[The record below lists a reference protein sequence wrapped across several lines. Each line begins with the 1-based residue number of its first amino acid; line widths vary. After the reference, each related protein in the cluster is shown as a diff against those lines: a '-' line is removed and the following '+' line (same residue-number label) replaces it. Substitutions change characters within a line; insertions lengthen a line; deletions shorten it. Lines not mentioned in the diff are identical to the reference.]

1 MADLISQPIVFLGAT
16 VISFN
21 STLGFGSQESTL
33 SVDLVED
40 CETIPPQIFQ
50 PRNGVASIG
59 QPVFFST
66 RTNFNSDDPFFSFG
80 GILTNWT
87 VTQNNSGLVYN
98 AKVVDPRSILEN
110 TTIIIDTFLAGPI
123 QGKNYINVYA
133 DYESDLLSEGNCSAY
148 GSSWSSERG
157 MPYQKIIS
165 SLQNMLPKPMIWS
178 PNNIHKFIV
187 DFDTFP
193 TGLPE
198 YYRVPGPSISI
209 LQLLQ
214 DVCEV
219 LGLEFFVTM
228 IIDNGGTPVIKINTI
243 SLNQQPNSFRYIIDS
258 FNSIATDLT
267 YGQELRNEKTRSLIF
282 GEQQHYLTIVSQ
294 LDFFFGEDEIT
305 GEPIVPFMRDG
316 CGNFWI
322 YKRISSLNM
331 SLNKPF
337 PTNGPYTISELD
349 IRAAMSSYQL
359 WHDRALD
366 INSPGSFN
374 QAIRALYPEGVANI
388 QQSVNTL
395 VNAAASLDG
404 TLGVSDVSNNPSRAS
419 VNANQYSVTEDLKKI
434 HSFVQNL
441 GDHYYGKSFMG
452 LLNEKICYT
461 RSTDGQ
467 NFSQL
472 VFTDIPTNAGGWVD
486 DGTSVLGLSD
496 PELSFFREEDNRIG
510 AFGQFSIAG
519 EPPYGSDTTE
529 YGQTPLPSGLQ
540 ADTVE

>member
-1 MADLISQPIVFLGAT
+1 MPDLITQPLVFLNAT

-40 CETIPPQIFQ
+40 CETSPPQVFD
-50 PRNGVASIG
+50 PRVDNVIVG
-59 QPVFFST
+59 QPVYFATPPGTVGGSDFFY
-66 RTNFNSDDPFFSFG
+66 FG

-110 TTIIIDTFLAGPI
+110 TVVIIDTYLGAPI

-133 DYESDLLSEGNCSAY
+133 FYESSVLDGNCSAY
-148 GSSWSSERG
+148 GTSWCSERG
-157 MPYQKIIS
+157 MTYQKIIDA
-165 SLQNMLPKPMIWS
+165 LNNMLPQPIIWS
-178 PNNIHKFIV
+178 PTNFQFRV
-187 DFDTFP
+187 DFTTFP

-198 YYRVPGPSISI
+198 YYRVPGPSISL

-228 IIDNGGTPVIKINTI
+228 IFDDGMPIIQINTI
-243 SLNQQPNSFRYIIDS
+243 SLNQQPSSFKYIIDS
-258 FNSIATDLT
+258 FDSIATDIT

-282 GEQQHYLTIVSQ
+282 GEQQHYLSVVQ
-294 LDFFFGEDEIT
+294 QFDFFFGEDEVT
-305 GEPIVPFMRDG
+305 GQPIVPFMRDG

-322 YKRISSLNM
+322 YKRIASLNM

-337 PTNGPYTISELD
+337 PTNGPYILSELD

-359 WHDRALD
+359 WHDRAFD
-366 INSPGSFN
+366 INTPGSFN
-374 QAIRALYPEGVANI
+374 ETLRALHPDAVANLQASI
-388 QQSVNTL
+388 NTL
-395 VNAAASLDG
+395 VNGATVLNA
-404 TLGVSDVSNNPSRAS
+404 TLGVSDIANNPSKSSAY
-419 VNANQYSVTEDLKKI
+419 ANQYSVTEDLKKI
-434 HSFVQNL
+434 HGFLQNL
-441 GDHYYGKSFMG
+441 GDTYYGKEYMAS
-452 LLNEKICYT
+452 LNQTICYT

-472 VFTDIPTNAGGWVD
+472 VFTDVPTNAGGWVD
-486 DGTSVLGLSD
+486 DGTAVLGLTD
-496 PELSFFREEDNRIG
+496 PELGFFREEDNRIG
-510 AFGQFSIAG
+510 AFAQFSVAG
-519 EPPYGSDTTE
+519 EVPSDQSSS
-529 YGQTPLPSGLQ
+529 YGQTSPEVPINE
-540 ADTVE
+540 VVI

>member
-1 MADLISQPIVFLGAT
+1 MADIITQPLVFLGAT

-40 CETIPPQIFQ
+40 CEANPPQIFG
-50 PRNGVASIG
+50 PRANTVTIG
-59 QPVFFST
+59 QPVFFTTLQPGSSQY
-66 RTNFNSDDPFFSFG
+66 FEFG
-80 GILTNWT
+80 GLLTNWT
-87 VTQNNSGLVYN
+87 ATQNNSGLVYN
-98 AKVVDPRSILEN
+98 AKVADPRSILEN
-110 TTIIIDTFLAGPI
+110 TAVIIDTFLAPPI
-123 QGKNYINVYA
+123 QGKNYLNVYA
-133 DYESDLLSEGNCSAY
+133 HYESSVLDGNCTAY
-148 GSSWSSERG
+148 GSSWGSERG
-157 MPYQKIIS
+157 MPYQKIIDG
-165 SLQNMLPKPMIWS
+165 LKNMQPTPIIWS
-178 PNNIHKFIV
+178 PTNFQFTV
-187 DFDTFP
+187 DFNTFP

-219 LGLEFFVTM
+219 LGYDFFVTM
-228 IIDNGGTPVIKINTI
+228 IFDGAGIPVIKINTI
-243 SLNQQPNSFRYIIDS
+243 SLNQQPTSFKYIIDS
-258 FNSIATDLT
+258 FNSTATDLT

-282 GEQQHYLTIVSQ
+282 GEQQHYLTIVNQ
-294 LDFFFGEDEIT
+294 FDFFFGEDELT
-305 GEPIVPFMRDG
+305 GDPIVPFMRDG

-366 INSPGSFN
+366 ANTPGSFN
-374 QAIRALYPEGVANI
+374 EALRALYPEAVANLKTSTDALI
-388 QQSVNTL
+388 
-395 VNAAASLDG
+395 NAASALDG
-404 TLGVSDVSNNPSRAS
+404 TLGVTDMSNNPTRAA
-419 VNANQYSVTEDLKKI
+419 VNANKYSVTEDLKKI
-434 HSFVQNL
+434 HAFLQNI
-441 GDHYYGKSFMG
+441 GDTYYGKEFMG
-452 LLNEKICYT
+452 LLNQKICYT
-461 RSTDGQ
+461 RSTDGE

-496 PELSFFREEDNRIG
+496 PELGFFREEDNRIG

-519 EPPYGSDTTE
+519 EPVESEDDG
-529 YGQTPLPSGLQ
+529 YGQTQPPVPINELVQ
-540 ADTVE
+540 

>member
-1 MADLISQPIVFLGAT
+1 MADIITQPLVFLDAT

-40 CETIPPQIFQ
+40 CETSPPQLFAPKAGTVI
-50 PRNGVASIG
+50 IG
-59 QPVFFST
+59 QPVYFTTQQGNSTQFF
-66 RTNFNSDDPFFSFG
+66 DFG

-98 AKVVDPRSILEN
+98 AKVADPRSMLEN
-110 TTIIIDTFLAGPI
+110 TAVIIDTFLGAPI

-133 DYESDLLSEGNCSAY
+133 FYESSVLDGNCTAY
-148 GSSWSSERG
+148 GTSWVSERG
-157 MPYQKIIS
+157 MPYQKIIDA
-165 SLQNMLPKPMIWS
+165 LVAMQNQIVIFS
-178 PNNIHKFIV
+178 PTNFRFKI
-187 DFDTFP
+187 DFTTFP

-228 IIDNGGTPVIKINTI
+228 IIDGNDEAIIKINTI
-243 SLNQQPNSFRYIIDS
+243 SLNQQPTSFRYIIDS

-282 GEQQHYLTIVSQ
+282 GEQQHYLTIVNQ
-294 LDFFFGEDEIT
+294 FDFFFGEDEIT
-305 GEPIVPFMRDG
+305 GDPIVPFMRDG

-322 YKRISSLNM
+322 YKRISSLNV
-331 SLNKPF
+331 SLNRPF

-349 IRAAMSSYQL
+349 IRSAMSSYQL
-359 WHDRALD
+359 WHDRAFD
-366 INSPGSFN
+366 TNTPGSFN
-374 QAIRALYPEGVANI
+374 EALRALYPEAVANL
-388 QQSVNTL
+388 QQSIDSL
-395 VNAAASLDG
+395 INASFSLNSS
-404 TLGVSDVSNNPSRAS
+404 LGVSDMANNPNRAT
-419 VNANQYSVTEDLKKI
+419 VNSNKYSVTEDLKKI
-434 HSFVQNL
+434 HAFLQNI
-441 GDHYYGKSFMG
+441 GDTYYGKEFMA
-452 LLNEKICYT
+452 LLNQKICFT

-496 PELSFFREEDNRIG
+496 PALSFFREEDNRIG
-510 AFGQFSIAG
+510 AFGQFSVAG
-519 EPPYGSDTTE
+519 EAELGNNTD
-529 YGQTPLPSGLQ
+529 YGQTTGPIINEI
-540 ADTVE
+540 VE

>member
-1 MADLISQPIVFLGAT
+1 MADLITTPLVFLNAT

-40 CETIPPQIFQ
+40 CEANPPQVFA
-50 PRNGVASIG
+50 PRVNSVIIG
-59 QPVFFST
+59 QPVYFTTKQDPGSIEFF
-66 RTNFNSDDPFFSFG
+66 DFG

-87 VTQNNSGLVYN
+87 ATQNNSGLVYN

-110 TTIIIDTFLAGPI
+110 TAVIIDTFLAAPI

-133 DYESDLLSEGNCSAY
+133 YYESSVLDGNCSAY
-148 GSSWSSERG
+148 GTSWCSERG
-157 MPYQKIIS
+157 MPYQKIIDA
-165 SLQNMLPKPMIWS
+165 LKNMQPQPTIWS
-178 PNNIHKFIV
+178 PTNFQFSV
-187 DFDTFP
+187 DFNTFP

-228 IIDNGGTPVIKINTI
+228 IIDGNNAIIKVNTI
-243 SLNQQPNSFRYIIDS
+243 SLNQQPSSFKYIIDS
-258 FNSIATDLT
+258 FNSVATDLT

-282 GEQQHYLTIVSQ
+282 GEQQHYLSFINQ
-294 LDFFFGEDEIT
+294 FDFYFGEDELT
-305 GEPIVPFMRDG
+305 GEPIVPFMRDD

-366 INSPGSFN
+366 ANSPGSFN
-374 QAIRALYPEGVANI
+374 EALRTLYPEAVANLKNSI
-388 QQSVNTL
+388 DTL
-395 VNAAASLDG
+395 INGASALNG
-404 TLGVSDVSNNPSRAS
+404 TLGVTDISNNPSRAS
-419 VNANQYSVTEDLKKI
+419 ANANKYSVTEDLKKI
-434 HSFVQNL
+434 HAFLQNI
-441 GDHYYGKSFMG
+441 GDTYYGKEFMG
-452 LLNEKICYT
+452 LLNQKICYT
-461 RSTDGQ
+461 RSTDGE

-486 DGTSVLGLSD
+486 DGTAVLGLND
-496 PELSFFREEDNRIG
+496 PELGFFREDDNRIG

-519 EPPYGSDTTE
+519 DPPEEDENFSE
-529 YGQTPLPSGLQ
+529 YGQTTPPVPI
-540 ADTVE
+540 DEIVI